1 MITVRLFRKQAAFSQ
16 QSAFIM
22 DAWKAQDISQ
32 TEEDRM
38 AETRF
43 PYIDAAHG
51 AALYRILCHT
61 QYIAFSAYLI
71 L

>member
-1 MITVRLFRKQAAFSQ
+1 
-16 QSAFIM
+16 M
-22 DAWKAQDISQ
+22 DAWKAQDMSQ